1 VEEAAESVAPDDL
14 KAGASR
20 VGKRPQWA
28 GLVQGAVGPV
38 PVEVGEDLAQVTFAG
53 DEDPIED
60 LPAYAARPA
69 FRDRVHGACGTVSL
83 RGSP

>member
-14 KAGASR
+14 EVGVDR

-38 PVEVGEDLAQVTFAG
+38 PVEVGLVAGEDLAQVTFVD

-60 LPAYAARPA
+60 LPACAAHSSARA
-69 FRDRVHGACGTVSL
+69 
-83 RGSP
+83 SP